1 MTNPRSTSA
10 PSNVWLVEDNA
21 MFRETI
27 AELLDE
33 TGGLS
38 CSLAAGSCEEALQAL
53 DDGSLPDVIL
63 MDIGLPGMDGI
74 RGVEQIKTRAPSVNV
89 VMLTV
94 HHDDDRIFR
103 AVCAGASGYLLKTAD
118 PAEIVDAVTQVHAGG
133 AAIDARIARRV
144 LEMFARFAAPQAD
157 YGLSTREDEI
167 LHMLVDGLTK
177 AGIAD
182 RLHLSR
188 HTVDGHIRNIYA
200 KLHVHSRTA
209 AVAKALKENLL

>member
-1 MTNPRSTSA
+1 MADPTSSSSGA
-10 PSNVWLVEDNA
+10 SVWLVEDNA

-33 TGGLS
+33 TGGLT
-38 CSLAAGSCEEALQAL
+38 CSLAVGSCEEALDAL
-53 DDGSLPDVIL
+53 GGGELPDVIL

-74 RGVEQIKTRAPSVNV
+74 RGVERIKARAPSVNV
-89 VMLTV
+89 VLLTV

-103 AVCAGASGYLLKTAD
+103 AVCAGASGYLLKTAE
-118 PAEIVDAVTQVHAGG
+118 PAQIVEAVTQVLNGG

-144 LEMFARFAAPQAD
+144 LSMFARFTAPQAD
-157 YGLSTREDEI
+157 YGLSDRETEI
-167 LHMLVDGLTK
+167 LHLLVDGLTK
-177 AGIAD
+177 VAIAD

-188 HTVDGHIRNIYA
+188 HTVDGHIRNIYG

-209 AVAKALKENLL
+209 AVAKALTENLL